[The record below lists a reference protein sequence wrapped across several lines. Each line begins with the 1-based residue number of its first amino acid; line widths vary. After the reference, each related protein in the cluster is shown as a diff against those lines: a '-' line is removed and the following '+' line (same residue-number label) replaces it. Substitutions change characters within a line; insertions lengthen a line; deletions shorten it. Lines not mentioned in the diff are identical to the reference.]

1 MRGFQI
7 NMLVAAVAVTL
18 GSAAFAQTETMAPA
32 EPPAGDCE
40 AQFTTLDADA
50 NGYLTDAEAPRE
62 FARARV
68 DDVTPEANGISKPA
82 FLTLCGSD
90 SWVQKTPEEGA
101 PFEGANSFTEEQAR
115 DRAVAWNVTDV
126 SALTLDEKGVW
137 RGTGKVDGTEVSVAV
152 DYKGN
157 VVNTPK
163 T

>member
-1 MRGFQI
+1 MRGFQA
-7 NMLVAAVAVTL
+7 NMLSAAFAVTL

-32 EPPAGDCE
+32 AASAEDCQ
-40 AQFTTLDADA
+40 AQFTTLDVDA

-68 DDVTPEANGISKPA
+68 DAVTPDANGISKAA
-82 FLTLCGSD
+82 FLELCGSD
-90 SWVQKTPEEGA
+90 NWVQKTPEDGA

-137 RGTGKVDGTEVSVAV
+137 RGTGKVDGADVSVGV

-157 VVNTPK
+157 VVTTPK
-163 T
+163 A

>member
-1 MRGFQI
+1 MRGFQT
-7 NMLVAAVAVTL
+7 NMLGAAFIVTL
-18 GSAAFAQTETMAPA
+18 GSVGFAQAETMAPA
-32 EPPAGDCE
+32 ADCE
-40 AQFTTLDADA
+40 AQFTTLDVDA

-68 DDVTPEANGISKPA
+68 DAVTPEADGISKAA
-82 FLTLCGSD
+82 FLELCGSD
-90 SWVQKTPEEGA
+90 NWAQKTAEEGA

-137 RGTGKVDGTEVSVAV
+137 RGTGKLDGADVSVAI

-157 VVNTPK
+157 VVTSPK
-163 T
+163 A